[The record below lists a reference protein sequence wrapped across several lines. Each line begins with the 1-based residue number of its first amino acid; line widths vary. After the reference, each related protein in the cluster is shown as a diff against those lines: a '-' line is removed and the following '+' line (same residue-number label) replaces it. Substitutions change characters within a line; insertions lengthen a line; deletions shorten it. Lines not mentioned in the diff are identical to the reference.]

1 MKFYT
6 EKLEED
12 YNTILRVR
20 QVLGTAALRNV
31 EHIQVLQRKQDLT
44 LQLTQLFVP
53 FVLSEVWSSNELFD
67 IVDCAVD
74 LRNDITK
81 EFAIYSCFW
90 YSADCKIDLDSGF
103 CEFEGWRDD
112 RPFVLCMFP
121 GFSQSIKLP
130 DGSIKEICVKPARI
144 DFEW

>member
-1 MKFYT
+1 MWNTF
-6 EKLEED
+6 D
-12 YNTILRVR
+12 YLNASKTSLCNSHNFSHPSFRLRF
-20 QVLGTAALRNV
+20 GA
-31 EHIQVLQRKQDLT
+31 
-44 LQLTQLFVP
+44 
-53 FVLSEVWSSNELFD
+53 SNELFD
-67 IVDCAVD
+67 IVDFAVD

-130 DGSIKEICVKPARI
+130 DGSIKEFCVKPARI